1 MKDEEFYDA
10 VELGLDRLDQEEEF
24 RARLKEIEP
33 LSSGLPRQ
41 FHPLNSEIDR
51 ITMEQLHYA
60 RLPVGEGG
68 WELFA
73 EDGEMRMYKREEE
86 VDGLVMDPLKAVH
99 TVKGFT
105 GREMCQ
111 LFFSPDVRMEWESK
125 FRIQRDLTYSF
136 LLWCL

>member
-1 MKDEEFYDA
+1 M
-10 VELGLDRLDQEEEF
+10 ELGLDRLEEEEAF
-24 RARLKEIEP
+24 LRRLKEMEP

-41 FHPLNSEIDR
+41 VHPLNSEIDR
-51 ITMEQLHYA
+51 ITMEQLRYA
-60 RLPVGEGG
+60 RLGVEEGV

-86 VDGLVMDPLKAVH
+86 IDGLVVDPLKAVH

-125 FRIQRDLTYSF
+125 CAQEDE
-136 LLWCL
+136 